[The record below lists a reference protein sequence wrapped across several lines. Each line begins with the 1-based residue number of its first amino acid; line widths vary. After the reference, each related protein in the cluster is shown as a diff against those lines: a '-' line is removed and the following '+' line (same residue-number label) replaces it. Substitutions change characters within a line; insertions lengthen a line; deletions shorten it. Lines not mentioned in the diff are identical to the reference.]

1 MTPPPV
7 PRDGRKVPTLS
18 IDPPPDDTCA
28 TPPRSTRD
36 RGGRPC
42 HDVVTA
48 PSSSPVRLTLVFGLQ
63 HSGRVQR
70 ALGILTVVAYVT
82 LPLGSESFEQE
93 LVPTLLVGLVYGAL
107 AVVGF
112 PFARRRGRAFAVGY
126 VVVQLPLGFLLFALS
141 GAAIGAVLLLV
152 VLVAQAVLLL
162 PLPAAA
168 AVAAVIPLIH
178 VEMAWPDGLRE
189 GLGTLAVTAFTV
201 VITEL
206 LVREQRARAELA
218 VANERLRGYAAQAE
232 QLATTQE
239 RNRVARDIHDGLGH
253 HLTVV
258 QMLLQAARAVIHT
271 ADPDRLD
278 GMLAKAQEQAKE
290 ALAEVRRSVA
300 ALREPRSAPLVDALR
315 ALASEVTEAG
325 VPTGLEVRGPARET
339 RAEVE
344 ESLFRAAQEGLTN
357 VRKHAAATA
366 ATVVLDYGRDD
377 LVRLEVRDDGRGMAA
392 RGDGFG
398 LVGLEERVSGLGG
411 RVSVDSAAGHGVT
424 LTVEV
429 PA

>member
-1 MTPPPV
+1 MQ
-7 PRDGRKVPTLS
+7 KALS
-18 IDPPPDDTCA
+18 
-28 TPPRSTRD
+28 
-36 RGGRPC
+36 
-42 HDVVTA
+42 V
-48 PSSSPVRLTLVFGLQ
+48 
-63 HSGRVQR
+63 
-70 ALGILTVVAYVT
+70 LTVLAYVT
-82 LPLGSESFEQE
+82 LPLGSERYEQA
-93 LVPTLLVGLVYGAL
+93 LVPTLLVGLAYGAL
-107 AVVGF
+107 AVFGF
-112 PFARRRGRAFAVGY
+112 PFVHRRGRAWRAAY
-126 VVVQLPLGFLLFALS
+126 VLVQLPLGFVLFALS

-152 VLVAQAVLLL
+152 VLVSQAVLLL

-168 AVAAVIPLIH
+168 GVAAVIPLIH

-218 VANERLRGYAAQAE
+218 VAHERLRGYAAQAE

-258 QMLLQAARAVIHT
+258 QMLLQAARAVIPT

-278 GMLAKAQEQAKE
+278 GMLAKAQEQARE

-300 ALREPRSAPLVDALR
+300 ALREPRSAPLVDAVR
-315 ALASEVTEAG
+315 ELASEATGAG
-325 VPTGLEVRGPARET
+325 VPTEVEVRGTARAA

-357 VRKHAAATA
+357 VRKHADASAAR
-366 ATVVLDYGRDD
+366 VVLDYERVD
-377 LVRLEVRDDGRGMAA
+377 LVRLEVRDDGRGL
-392 RGDGFG
+392 GDDPGGGYG
-398 LVGLEERVSGLGG
+398 LVGLRERVAGLGG
-411 RVSVDSAAGHGVT
+411 RVSVDSAAGRGLT

>member
-1 MTPPPV
+1 MV
-7 PRDGRKVPTLS
+7 FAFAHS
-18 IDPPPDDTCA
+18 
-28 TPPRSTRD
+28 
-36 RGGRPC
+36 RG
-42 HDVVTA
+42 
-48 PSSSPVRLTLVFGLQ
+48 
-63 HSGRVQR
+63 VQR
-70 ALGILTVVAYVT
+70 ALGILTAVAYVT
-82 LPLGSESFEQE
+82 LPLGSKSFEQL
-93 LVPTLLVGLVYGAL
+93 LVPTLLVGLAYGLL
-107 AVVGF
+107 AIFGF
-112 PFARRRGRAFAVGY
+112 PFAQRRGRAFAVAY
-126 VVVQLPLGFLLFALS
+126 VLVQLPLGFLLFALS
-141 GAAIGAVLLLV
+141 GAAVGAVLLLV
-152 VLVAQAVLLL
+152 VLVAQGVLLL

-258 QMLLQAARAVIHT
+258 QMLVQAARAVIDT
-271 ADPDRLD
+271 AERDRLD
-278 GMLAKAQEQAKE
+278 AMLAKAQDQAKQ

-300 ALREPRSAPLVDALR
+300 ALREPRPEPLVDALR

-325 VPTGLEVRGPARET
+325 VPTGFEVLGAARDT

-344 ESLFRAAQEGLTN
+344 ESLFRAAQEALTN
-357 VRKHAAATA
+357 VRKHAGATA
-366 ATVVLDYGRDD
+366 ATLVLDYGRGDA
-377 LVRLEVRDDGRGMAA
+377 VRLQVRDDGRGMGE
-392 RGDGFG
+392 RSGDGFG
-398 LVGLEERVSGLGG
+398 LVGLEERVAGLGG
-411 RVSVDSAAGHGVT
+411 RVSVDSATGRGVT

>member
-1 MTPPPV
+1 M
-7 PRDGRKVPTLS
+7 
-18 IDPPPDDTCA
+18 
-28 TPPRSTRD
+28 
-36 RGGRPC
+36 
-42 HDVVTA
+42 
-48 PSSSPVRLTLVFGLQ
+48 VFAVA
-63 HSGRVQR
+63 HSGGVQR

-82 LPLGSESFEQE
+82 LPLGSKTFEQL
-93 LVPTLLVGLVYGAL
+93 LVPTLLVGLAYGLL
-107 AVVGF
+107 AIFGF
-112 PFARRRGRAFAVGY
+112 PLAQRRGRAFAIAY
-126 VVVQLPLGFLLFALS
+126 VLVQLPLGFLLFTLS
-141 GAAIGAVLLLV
+141 GAAVGAVLLLV
-152 VLVAQAVLLL
+152 VLVAQSVLLL

-206 LVREQRARAELA
+206 LVREQRARADLA
-218 VANERLRGYAAQAE
+218 VANERLLGYAAQAE

-258 QMLLQAARAVIHT
+258 QMLLQAARAVIDT
-271 ADPDRLD
+271 AERDRLD
-278 GMLAKAQEQAKE
+278 AMLAKAQDQAKQ

-300 ALREPRSAPLVDALR
+300 ALREPRPEPLVDALR

-325 VPTGLEVRGPARET
+325 VPTGFEVLGAARDT

-344 ESLFRAAQEGLTN
+344 ESLFRAAQEALTN
-357 VRKHAAATA
+357 VRKHAGATA
-366 ATVVLDYGRDD
+366 ATVVLDYGRGDA
-377 LVRLEVRDDGRGMAA
+377 VRLQVRDDGRGMGE
-392 RGDGFG
+392 RSGDGFG
-398 LVGLEERVSGLGG
+398 LVGLEERVAGLGG
-411 RVSVDSAAGHGVT
+411 RLSVDSAAGCGVT

>member
-1 MTPPPV
+1 M
-7 PRDGRKVPTLS
+7 
-18 IDPPPDDTCA
+18 A
-28 TPPRSTRD
+28 
-36 RGGRPC
+36 
-42 HDVVTA
+42 
-48 PSSSPVRLTLVFGLQ
+48 FGVE

-70 ALGILTVVAYVT
+70 ALGILTVLAYVT
-82 LPLGSESFEQE
+82 LPLGSESFEQL

-107 AVVGF
+107 AVFGF
-112 PFARRRGRAFAVGY
+112 PFAQRRGRAFAAAY
-126 VVVQLPLGFLLFALS
+126 VLVQLPLGFVLFALS
-141 GAAIGAVLLLV
+141 GAAIGSVLLLV
-152 VLVAQAVLLL
+152 VLVAQSVLSL

-168 AVAAVIPLIH
+168 AVAAVVPLIH
-178 VEMAWPDGLRE
+178 VEMEWPDGLRE

-218 VANERLRGYAAQAE
+218 VANEQLRGYAAQAE

-258 QMLLQAARAVIHT
+258 QMLLQAARAVIGT
-271 ADPDRLD
+271 AEPDRLD
-278 GMLAKAQEQAKE
+278 AMLAKAQDQSKQ

-300 ALREPRSAPLVDALR
+300 ALREPRSEPLVDALR

-325 VPTGLEVRGPARET
+325 VPTGFEVRGTARVT
-339 RAEVE
+339 RAEVD

-357 VRKHAAATA
+357 VRKHADATA
-366 ATVVLDYGRDD
+366 ATVVLDFERVD
-377 LVRLEVRDDGRGMAA
+377 LVRLEVRDDGRGLRAEP
-392 RGDGFG
+392 GDGFG
-398 LVGLEERVSGLGG
+398 LVGLEERVAGLGG
-411 RVSVDSAAGHGVT
+411 RVSVGSAAGRGVT